1 MFDKLQQA
9 FWKSL
14 TPDLVPEE
22 PKRPATFD
30 GLAPAIIAAL
40 GGAEN
45 LKSHQPVALTRLRVE
60 LLDMARIDRAGL
72 SVAGVT
78 GVMTLD
84 NGVVHLITGLQG

>member
-9 FWKSL
+9 FWKAL

-22 PKRPATFD
+22 PKRPTSVD
-30 GLAPAIIAAL
+30 GLAPAIIVAL

-60 LLDMARIDRAGL
+60 LRDTARIDRAGL
-72 SVAGVT
+72 SAAGVA

>member
-9 FWKSL
+9 FWKAL

-22 PKRPATFD
+22 STRLASVE
-30 GLAPAIIAAL
+30 GVAPAIIAAL
-40 GGAEN
+40 GGADN
-45 LKSHQPVALTRLRVE
+45 LKFHQPVALTRLRVE
-60 LLDMARIDRAGL
+60 LRDMARIDRTGL
-72 SVAGVT
+72 SAAGVT

>member
-9 FWKSL
+9 FWKAL
-14 TPDLVPEE
+14 TPDLIPDT
-22 PKRPATFD
+22 PKRPAAVE

-60 LLDMARIDRAGL
+60 LQEVARIDRAGL
-72 SVAGVT
+72 SVAGVAA
-78 GVMTLD
+78 VMTLE